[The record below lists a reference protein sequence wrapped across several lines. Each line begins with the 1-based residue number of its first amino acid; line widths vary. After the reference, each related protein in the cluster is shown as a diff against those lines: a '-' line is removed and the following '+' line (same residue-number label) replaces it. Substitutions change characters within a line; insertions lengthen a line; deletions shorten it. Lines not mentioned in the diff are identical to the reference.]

1 MMGSI
6 KEAHEFLALNGPL
19 GLNVRDDL
27 QRFVDKVRAGEK
39 IGHEL
44 LEFIADGVERHLK
57 NGNAT
62 PWPVNDG
69 VEGRPESTSGPSDEH
84 WRQIAEVQF
93 YRRLLPEYDGR
104 PKEKQDVLA
113 EKFGYKD
120 SKSIRDLEKISPPIL
135 FYQTKHGDQPPF
147 YVRVKELI
155 EIEGLTGVTYDR
167 FADQIGKEWLIT
179 PDGVSAIKKTG

>member
-1 MMGSI
+1 MGSI

-62 PWPVNDG
+62 PWPVNGG

-104 PKEKQDVLA
+104 APSKQSALA
-113 EKFGYKD
+113 KQFGYKD
-120 SKSIRDLEKISPPIL
+120 TKSIRNMEKAVPPFL
-135 FYQTKHGDQPPF
+135 LYVTPRGEPPPF
-147 YVRVKELI
+147 YTRLRELI
-155 EIEGLTGVTYDR
+155 DAEGLVGVTYDR
-167 FADQIGKEWLIT
+167 FADQLGKRWAIT
-179 PDGVSAIKKTG
+179 RDGIRAIKETG